1 MSVGLKQVQNDA
13 GSQPERTDYPM
24 PAGVQGW
31 GALLAN
37 ARRVPLTMLALL
49 LLLTVAGMTAEVSSK
64 QEQAA
69 IAKPAGAMPVLLMM
83 TERPA
88 GRATR

>member
-1 MSVGLKQVQNDA
+1 
-13 GSQPERTDYPM
+13 
-24 PAGVQGW
+24 
-31 GALLAN
+31 
-37 ARRVPLTMLALL
+37 MLALL

>member
-13 GSQPERTDYPM
+13 GSQPERTDGPI

-31 GALLAN
+31 AALLTS
-37 ARRVPLTMLALL
+37 ARRVPLHMLVLL
-49 LLLTVAGMTAEVSSK
+49 LLLTVASIVAGTPGK
-64 QEQAA
+64 QSQVAK
-69 IAKPAGAMPVLLMM
+69 AKPAGAMPLLLMM

-88 GRATR
+88 GRTAR

>member
-13 GSQPERTDYPM
+13 GSQPERTDGPM

-31 GALLAN
+31 AALLTS
-37 ARRVPLTMLALL
+37 ARRVPLQMLALL
-49 LLLTVAGMTAEVSSK
+49 LLLTVAGIIAELSGRQSQVAK
-64 QEQAA
+64 
-69 IAKPAGAMPVLLMM
+69 AKPAGAMPVLLMM

-88 GRATR
+88 GRTAR